1 MGSKMTATLIYM
13 IKMCDDNEGER
24 ERMQGYE
31 SRKKKKEKCAAHQAV
46 KSIMVFLTLNDS
58 PIFSM

>member
-1 MGSKMTATLIYM
+1 M
-13 IKMCDDNEGER
+13 IKVYDDNEGER